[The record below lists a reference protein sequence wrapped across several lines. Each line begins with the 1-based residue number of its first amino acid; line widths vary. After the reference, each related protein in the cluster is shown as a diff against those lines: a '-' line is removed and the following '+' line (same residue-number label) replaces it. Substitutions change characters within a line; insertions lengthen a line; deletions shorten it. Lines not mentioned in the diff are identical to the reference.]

1 MIEIRHN
8 LTKPMYVGLIE
19 SISPLGPQRMGQSEN
34 CVTDQRVL
42 SRGRCTWEDA
52 AAVNLFPSGTGK
64 SRQVRAIFFRWPK
77 RLRVYYIFE
86 DCVTDQGVRA
96 IFSPTA
102 EKAEILLHD
111 KTEAAEALW
120 DFEL

>member
-1 MIEIRHN
+1 MAE
-8 LTKPMYVGLIE
+8 KVE
-19 SISPLGPQRMGQSEN
+19 S
-34 CVTDQRVL
+34 
-42 SRGRCTWEDA
+42 
-52 AAVNLFPSGTGK
+52 
-64 SRQVRAIFFRWPK
+64 
-77 RLRVYYIFE
+77 LRVYYIFE

-111 KTEAAEALW
+111 KTETAEALW